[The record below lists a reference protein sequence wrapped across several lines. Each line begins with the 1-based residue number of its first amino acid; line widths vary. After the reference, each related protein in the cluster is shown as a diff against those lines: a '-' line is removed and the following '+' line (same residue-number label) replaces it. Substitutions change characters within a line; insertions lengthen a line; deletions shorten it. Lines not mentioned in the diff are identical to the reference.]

1 MYPSVLS
8 EKVQSDSCAITRFE
22 LTSPVSIAQGSFDAL
37 KRLHQLECNSIVRY
51 AYKLSLKALNP
62 STFERQN
69 ANLAVRVFND
79 FVAQALAELG
89 SKPNILHWH
98 ETSVYIKIIST
109 WWDVVNVKTPMKGL
123 HKKKPYQQPLTK
135 CDTEPR
141 RLSNFFLEWLSAW
154 EEIPVDGGNGKLSTE
169 TFTALGNTCNG
180 LLAVADYC
188 LSKLG

>member
-98 ETSVYIKIIST
+98 ETSVYIKIISP

-123 HKKKPYQQPLTK
+123 HKKKTLPAATDQMRY
-135 CDTEPR
+135 R
-141 RLSNFFLEWLSAW
+141 
-154 EEIPVDGGNGKLSTE
+154 TE
-169 TFTALGNTCNG
+169 TSFKFFFGM
-180 LLAVADYC
+180 AVC
-188 LSKLG
+188 MGRNSC